1 MQERHLYEY
10 AVIRVVP
17 RVERE
22 EFINVGVILFS
33 KRADYIKAQYVID
46 EKKLACFSSELDI
59 DALRENLKAF
69 DHICRGNSAGTTSCK
84 PDKNYGQGQRVAL
97 GYGNKDYIAS
107 LEVPERFRWLTAVR
121 SSSIQTSRP
130 HPGFS
135 TDLDTTFE
143 RLFKELVL

>member
-1 MQERHLYEY
+1 MQGRHLYEY

-22 EFINVGVILFS
+22 EFINVGIIMFS
-33 KRADYIKAQYVID
+33 KKAKYIKARYVID
-46 EKKLACFSSELDI
+46 EKKLSCFSSELDI
-59 DALRENLKAF
+59 DALRENLHSF
-69 DHICRGNSAGTTSCK
+69 DHICRGNNTG
-84 PDKNYGQGQRVAL
+84 G
-97 GYGNKDYIAS
+97 YIAS

-135 TDLDTTFE
+135 TDLDATFE
-143 RLFKELVL
+143 KLYNELVL